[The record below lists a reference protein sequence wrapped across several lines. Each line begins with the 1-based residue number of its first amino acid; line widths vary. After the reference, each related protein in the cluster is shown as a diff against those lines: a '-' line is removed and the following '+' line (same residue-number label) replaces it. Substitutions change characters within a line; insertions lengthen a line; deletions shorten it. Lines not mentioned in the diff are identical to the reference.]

1 MKNHFKSFLAPRLG
15 EYINY
20 RKTLGF
26 KDTSLKSHLQ
36 RFDRYLLNTKT
47 EKNLSSSFFLKFRKN
62 LKGMPRTANSILSA
76 VRGFFNYMVRNE
88 YYEANPLQDIPS
100 YKENAFMPFIFSSEE
115 TDRMLHAIQKR
126 IRKDKENFL
135 NDIMVYTAILLL
147 ARCGMR
153 ISEPLRLHLKHYR
166 SSEGTI
172 YIEKTKFAKDR
183 LIPAPKTVSNE
194 LNNYLAVRK
203 AFLNDDNPFLFP
215 GKGTKGISDNRI
227 YPVFHQA
234 VEDVGINE
242 PGRVI
247 DNTHFGAP
255 TPHSLRHSFAVNTLK
270 RTKERGKSPQQALP
284 VLSAYMGHRKYRYT
298 AIYLKVL
305 DAKHRNHLVDFS
317 ISKQKEL

>member
-15 EYINY
+15 EYRNY

-26 KDTSLKSHLQ
+26 KDTNLKSHLQ
-36 RFDRYLLNTKT
+36 RFDRYLLNTET
-47 EKNLSSSFFLKFRKN
+47 EKNLSPSFFLEFRKN
-62 LKGMPRTANSILSA
+62 LKGMPRTANNILSA
-76 VRGFFNYMVRNE
+76 VKGFFNYMVRNE

-100 YKENAFMPFIFSSEE
+100 YKENAFMPFIFLPEE

-166 SSEGTI
+166 NGEGTI

-183 LIPAPKTVSNE
+183 LIPAPKMVLNE

-203 AFLNDDNPFLFP
+203 TFLNDDNSFLFP
-215 GKGTKGISDNRI
+215 GKAGKGISDNRI

-247 DNTHFGAP
+247 DNMHFGAP

-270 RTKERGKSPQQALP
+270 RIKERGKSSQQALP

-298 AIYLKVL
+298 AVYLKVL